1 MGYYED
7 DIMYIYQIV
16 DEEGLKPLF
25 DIQFKKMAGQKKHKY
40 KSVKEK
46 WDYALYRIKGGKSV
60 EKY

>member
-1 MGYYED
+1 
-7 DIMYIYQIV
+7 MYIYQIV

-25 DIQFKKMAGQKKHKY
+25 DMQLKKMAGQKKHKY